1 MADRLLHQL
10 PDGDLETALSGLV
23 SVLAWPTATLSE
35 GTDIAAAVRAR
46 IEAIP
51 IPRTG
56 GPTTR
61 TGLPGGW
68 RWSWRPARRALVLA
82 LVALLA
88 IVAIAGALG
97 LGLPGLR
104 IILGEAPPTLSP
116 TTSIAPSAPSAS
128 ASATPEALGASLRL
142 GEALD
147 PSDPHAL
154 DDRAGFPVRLPTDA
168 QIGPPE
174 AAFIDKLKG
183 GQVTLLWPTRPDLP
197 ATLQPD
203 IGLLISEFRGTVGS
217 EFFAKATGA
226 NTKVEPVQ
234 VDGRDGY
241 WLTGDPHVFFWEGQ
255 GGFIDDPRRWV
266 GDVLL
271 WSDGAVTYRLET
283 SLGRDEAIRIAESLR

>member
-10 PDGDLETALSGLV
+10 PDVDLETALRGLAPA
-23 SVLAWPTATLSE
+23 LAWPTATIPD
-35 GTDIAAAVRAR
+35 GTDIAAAVRVR
-46 IEAIP
+46 VESMP
-51 IPRTG
+51 VPRADGRTTTTG
-56 GPTTR
+56 P
-61 TGLPGGW
+61 LVGW

-104 IILGEAPPTLSP
+104 ILLGEAPPPPSATA
-116 TTSIAPSAPSAS
+116 SIAPSVPPPSAP
-128 ASATPEALGASLRL
+128 ATPEVLGASLRL

-147 PSDPHAL
+147 PSDPDAL
-154 DDRAGFPVRLPTDA
+154 DAQAGFPVRLPTDP

-174 AAFIDKLKG
+174 TAYIDKLKG

-255 GGFIDDPRRWV
+255 GGFVDDPRRWV

>member
-1 MADRLLHQL
+1 MADRLLHQI
-10 PDGDLETALSGLV
+10 PDGDLEAALRGLAPA
-23 SVLAWPTATLSE
+23 LAWPTPAFPDGS
-35 GTDIAAAVRAR
+35 DIAAAVRAR
-46 IEAIP
+46 VEAMP
-51 IPRTG
+51 VPRTDG
-56 GPTTR
+56 RMTGAGPI
-61 TGLPGGW
+61 GGW

-104 IILGEAPPTLSP
+104 IILGEAPPTPSA
-116 TTSIAPSAPSAS
+116 TIAPSAPPS

-147 PSDPHAL
+147 PSDPDGL
-154 DDRAGFPVRLPTDA
+154 EERAGFPVRLPNDPE
-168 QIGPPE
+168 IGPPE
-174 AAFIDKLKG
+174 TAYIDETKG

-203 IGLLISEFRGTVGS
+203 VGLLLSQFRGTVG
-217 EFFAKATGA
+217 EQFFAKATA
-226 NTKVEPVQ
+226 NTIVEPVQ
-234 VDGRDGY
+234 VDGRGGY

-255 GGFIDDPRRWV
+255 GGFVDDPRRWV

-271 WSDGAVTYRLET
+271 WSDGLITYRLET
-283 SLGRDEAIRIAESLR
+283 SLGRDEAIRIAESMR